1 MTKWICINAGLYNLT
16 VNKVYD
22 GYDDDNYL
30 GDYLVD
36 DDLLGEYAG
45 VRLIND
51 LGCEYTYNKSMFIR
65 LDEWREQQ
73 IKTVLDD

>member
-1 MTKWICINAGLYNLT
+1 MTKWICVNAGYNLT

-22 GYDDDNYL
+22 GYIVGDDF
-30 GDYLVD
+30 GK
-36 DDLLGEYAG
+36 YAG

-51 LGCEYTYNKSMFIR
+51 IGYEFTYNKSRFIS

-73 IKTVLDD
+73 IKTVLDE